1 MNATRLAARIGAILF
16 AAFFAAACRCEEEAP
31 VAKPVDGG
39 GPGAGADAGPQAP
52 PPELTY
58 RLFDD
63 EAQALEAVLAA
74 EKPGVIGFGEYHQL
88 TRTSDTLSAIAR
100 FSGAMMPALA
110 KGASDLVVETWVSAG
125 RCGKAEKQVVAEVDE
140 VSERPAETADET
152 VLLLR
157 RAKAL
162 GVAPHILTV
171 SCAEYEKVLL
181 ADGGLDYLAFLELV
195 AARLGD
201 SAAESV
207 SSRPADAPRKIVAI
221 YGGAMHNDVAPRAGF
236 EAVSFARRMAELGG
250 GPYVEIDI
258 LVPEFV
264 AVSNLARE
272 EPWFPLVME
281 LSSPDRVA
289 LIDRGGGAYIILLK
303 RGVRNPPPAQTAPA
317 KAAPTSPA
325 ARTPDRS

>member
-1 MNATRLAARIGAILF
+1 MIAARLAARIGAVLS
-16 AAFFAAACRCEEEAP
+16 AALLVAACRCEEEAP
-31 VAKPVDGG
+31 AAKPADGG
-39 GPGAGADAGPQAP
+39 GPGAFADAGPGAP
-52 PPELTY
+52 PPELAY

-63 EAQALEAVLAA
+63 EAQALEAILSA
-74 EKPGVIGFGEYHQL
+74 EKPRVIGFGEYHQL
-88 TRTSDTLSAIAR
+88 NRTSDTRSAIAR
-100 FSGAMMPALA
+100 FADGMMPVLSPM
-110 KGASDLVVETWVSAG
+110 ASDLVVETWVSAG
-125 RCGKAEKQVVAEVDE
+125 RCGEVEKQVVAEVDE

-181 ADGGLDYLAFLELV
+181 SDGGLDYLAFLELV

-201 SAAESV
+201 VAADSV
-207 SSRPADAPRKIVAI
+207 AGRPADAPRRIVAI

-236 EAVSFARRMAELGG
+236 EAVSFAKRMAELGV

-258 LVPEFV
+258 LVPEFL
-264 AVSNLARE
+264 AKSNLARE
-272 EPWFPLVME
+272 EPWFPLVAKIA
-281 LSSPDRVA
+281 SPDRVA

-303 RGVRNPPPAQTAPA
+303 RGVGNQPTAE
-317 KAAPTSPA
+317 PTGPA